1 MTGVRRRRTKGL
13 AFASLLGLGAC
24 ALLAPTEDVSRFY
37 VLSPAADGDGDTS
50 VACDVGDSRL
60 GVGPVMLPAYLN
72 RSQLARRVQENEISY
87 SEVDRWA
94 EDLEENIGRVIA
106 ANLSRLC
113 DAGYVPVYPW
123 NVALNPRYQVVVTVS
138 RFESDTTGTA
148 TLHATWGIRLPAD
161 KTILLT
167 QELRIR
173 EAGASPATADAVA
186 AMSRAVATLS
196 REIAGVLARVHGERT
211 LSPRG

>member
-1 MTGVRRRRTKGL
+1 MRGARRRTRRL
-13 AFASLLGLGAC
+13 AFAGLLGLGAC
-24 ALLAPTEDVSRFY
+24 TLLAPTKDVSRFY
-37 VLSPAADGDGDTS
+37 VLSPSAGGGGETGI
-50 VACDVGDSRL
+50 ACDVGDDRL

-72 RSQLARRVQENEISY
+72 RSQLARRVREYEISY
-87 SEVDRWA
+87 SEADRWA

-138 RFESDTTGTA
+138 RFEADDAGVA
-148 TLHATWGIRLPAD
+148 TLHATWAIRLPAE

-167 QELRIR
+167 RESSIR
-173 EAGASPATADAVA
+173 EPGASPRTADAVA
-186 AMSRAVATLS
+186 AMSRAAATLS
-196 REIAGVLARVHGERT
+196 REIAGVLARIHAEATR
-211 LSPRG
+211 SPRG